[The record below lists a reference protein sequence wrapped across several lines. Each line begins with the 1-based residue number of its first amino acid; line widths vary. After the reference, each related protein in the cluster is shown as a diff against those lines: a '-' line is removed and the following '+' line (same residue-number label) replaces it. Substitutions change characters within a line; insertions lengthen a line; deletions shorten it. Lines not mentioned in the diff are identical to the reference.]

1 MKRSPGGVRPK
12 AFRLDL
18 GARPAPFSASAR
30 PGGLPDGGRAPRL
43 RLGGAAWWSLFL
55 VLQGCGSASEEDG
68 GVRFKDARITIEDAE
83 PADGGIDEDAAEPLD
98 LGPPDNG
105 VPEVDRDQDGIPDLE
120 DPNPTRA
127 NLKIFSD
134 YFEDTQG
141 GWIFSSVSMAIR
153 PELGLLRV
161 ERVEP
166 FEREGWIGPR
176 PSWSTYYVRSR
187 IRLGRVGTASDNL
200 SGHAGLI
207 VMVNQVTPSRYLT
220 CGLDKTNQRAVLSE
234 HEGNQRRTLAE
245 APLVGALDNWMRL
258 DFITQN
264 GNHQCFV
271 GEVRLEGNSNLFV
284 AGAIGFRS
292 YDATFDADFVEVY
305 ELN

>member
-1 MKRSPGGVRPK
+1 MGREIEISAVKRSQ
-12 AFRLDL
+12 A
-18 GARPAPFSASAR
+18 GARRTVQARVEPPAELWVPLPAARTSTRLALLWLLSACVPAFEK
-30 PGGLPDGGRAPRL
+30 DA
-43 RLGGAAWWSLFL
+43 
-55 VLQGCGSASEEDG
+55 D
-68 GVRFKDARITIEDAE
+68 VRFKDAQVTTPDAE
-83 PADGGIDEDAAEPLD
+83 AGDGESEADVGDPPD
-98 LGPPDNG
+98 LGPPDSG
-105 VPEVDRDQDGIPDLE
+105 VPEPDQDLDGIPDLE

-134 YFEDTQG
+134 AFDNIDG
-141 GWIFSSVSMAIR
+141 GWIFSSVSMSIR
-153 PELGLLRV
+153 PELGLLQV

-207 VMVNQVTPSRYLT
+207 VLVNQVTPSRYLT
-220 CGLDKTNQRAVLSE
+220 CGVDKTNQRAVLSE

-245 APLVGALDNWMRL
+245 APLLGPLDNWMRL

>member
-1 MKRSPGGVRPK
+1 MPLTAALIVVLQ
-12 AFRLDL
+12 AC
-18 GARPAPFSASAR
+18 
-30 PGGLPDGGRAPRL
+30 
-43 RLGGAAWWSLFL
+43 GAA
-55 VLQGCGSASEEDG
+55 ADPDA
-68 GVRFKDARITIEDAE
+68 GVRFKDARIAADDAE
-83 PADGGIDEDAAEPLD
+83 PGDRGVDGDAGAPPD
-98 LGPPDNG
+98 LGPADNG
-105 VPEVDRDQDGIPDLE
+105 VPEADRDQDGIPDLE
-120 DPNPTRA
+120 DPNPTRP
-127 NLKIFSD
+127 NLQIYSD
-134 YFEDTQG
+134 NFEDTQG

-153 PELGLLRV
+153 PELGLLQV

-207 VMVNQVTPSRYLT
+207 VLVNQVTPSRYLT
-220 CGLDKTNQRAVLSE
+220 CGVDKTNQRAVLSE

-258 DFITQN
+258 DFLTQN

-271 GEVRLEGNSNLFV
+271 GDVRLEGNSGLFV

-292 YDATFDADFVEVY
+292 YDATFDADFVQVY